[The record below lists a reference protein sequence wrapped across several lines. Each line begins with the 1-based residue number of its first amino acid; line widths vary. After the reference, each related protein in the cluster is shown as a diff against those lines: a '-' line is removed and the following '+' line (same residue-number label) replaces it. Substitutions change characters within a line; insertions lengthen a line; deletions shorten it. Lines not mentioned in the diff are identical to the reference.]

1 MLRAH
6 DGVADHQSKPSNL
19 GDDDFNEDP
28 ISNFGDGTVKII
40 HLEKTNEPLVG
51 RNFRRVVL
59 VMFSEYYREKIIFD
73 NTLKYYLIT
82 NWLQMHSTVLLF

>member
-1 MLRAH
+1 MIFFQNLLRAH

-28 ISNFGDGTVKII
+28 ISNFGEDTVKII

-51 RNFRRVVL
+51 RNV
-59 VMFSEYYREKIIFD
+59 
-73 NTLKYYLIT
+73 
-82 NWLQMHSTVLLF
+82 

>member
-1 MLRAH
+1 
-6 DGVADHQSKPSNL
+6 
-19 GDDDFNEDP
+19 
-28 ISNFGDGTVKII
+28 
-40 HLEKTNEPLVG
+40 
-51 RNFRRVVL
+51 

>member
-1 MLRAH
+1 LLRAH

-19 GDDDFNEDP
+19 GDDDFNEDQ
-28 ISNFGDGTVKII
+28 ISNFGDDTVKII

-59 VMFSEYYREKIIFD
+59 VLFSEYYREKIIKSSSPRFEGLD
-73 NTLKYYLIT
+73 
-82 NWLQMHSTVLLF
+82 W